1 MDGVYGGKPY
11 EQIHDLGGSFPPIFG
26 STPSISRP
34 EIRQEM
40 EGLQRIAAEKV
51 EALTIEVCWGER

>member
-1 MDGVYGGKPY
+1 MHFGGENPLFLVHPKR
-11 EQIHDLGGSFPPIFG
+11 E
-26 STPSISRP
+26 TNVSISRP

-51 EALTIEVCWGER
+51 EALKYVGGKVGD